1 MRFEL
6 LREIPRLQ
14 VKRLKKGTQLKPRL
28 KPLLKPLQ
36 ARHSSG
42 AYGLA
47 MAQSGRKL
55 GNLGSLEALTSA
67 GQIRLC
73 IIISHLAR
81 HSNHPFYPFYGI
93 PVSPSLMIDDDGTL
107 ETCLPTKKL
116 ASVVLNSNVWLVQGI
131 MRRTSNMLA
140 VSGRF

>member
-73 IIISHLAR
+73 IIISHVAR

-93 PVSPSLMIDDDGTL
+93 PVSPSLMIDDGTL